1 MLLALSASSHK
12 EQRGVVMAVDLNQV
26 SLVGR
31 LTRDPEG
38 KDVGNGRVVEFSL
51 AVNGSKETVAFF
63 DVSAWD
69 KTGAIIE
76 EYARKGKQ
84 VAVTGRLVQDRWEAA
99 DGQKRSKVTINAN
112 SVQLLGSKDESP
124 TTVATVTS
132 DEVPF

>member
-1 MLLALSASSHK
+1 
-12 EQRGVVMAVDLNQV
+12 MAVDLNQV

-31 LTRDPEG
+31 LTRDPKG
-38 KDVGNGRVVEFSL
+38 KDVGQGRVVEFGL
-51 AVNGSKETVAFF
+51 AVNGWKETVAFF

-76 EYARKGKQ
+76 QYARKGKQ

-99 DGQKRSKVTINAN
+99 DGAKRSKVTINAN
-112 SVQLLGSKDESP
+112 SIQLLGGKDESP
-124 TTVATVTS
+124 APATVSS